1 MKNFAKPLTLN
12 SAPFML
18 NEVGHGC
25 DSRNLETTA
34 TLQRDGSFILNT
46 PTPEAVKY

>member
-1 MKNFAKPLTLN
+1 
-12 SAPFML
+12 ML

-46 PTPEAVKY
+46 PTPEAVKYASNRRQALYPAEC